1 MANYERNSDFK
12 NGNVLYAE
20 GLHYLEAYLEKC
32 LNIVDQ
38 GKSIA
43 GDLNLITEPGVYQI
57 VKDNIKGL
65 INGPNNNLKNGSKFE
80 VVGYNPDT
88 NTYRWSLIPDDVKTA
103 SSIDML
109 STPYSANNITASP
122 KNGYVYSENLLP
134 ESGVQGKKSIFSLF
148 SMFKLI

>member
-65 INGPNNNLKNGSKFE
+65 INGPNNNLKNGSK
-80 VVGYNPDT
+80 
-88 NTYRWSLIPDDVKTA
+88 LIVLNHY
-103 SSIDML
+103 L
-109 STPYSANNITASP
+109 STKI
-122 KNGYVYSENLLP
+122 K
-134 ESGVQGKKSIFSLF
+134 
-148 SMFKLI
+148 